1 MLESFPVRKRRPYR
15 GRPAQGG
22 PDIDET
28 KPSALRIAALAGGV
42 GGAKLSWGLSR
53 VMDPARLTVISN
65 TGDDETFY
73 GLHVSPD
80 LDTQMYTLAGLVHE
94 ERGWG
99 LAGETFHAIE
109 MFRRYGEESWFSL
122 GDLDLATHVLRT
134 RMLRDGLSLTQVTH
148 DLSRRLGVPCG
159 LAPATDDR
167 LRTTIATRGGPLS
180 LQSYF
185 VEHKCEPVAT
195 GVSYEGSADAAPSP
209 AAASAIDEADAI
221 VFCPSNPVISIAPV
235 LAVAGIRER
244 VARFRGPRVA
254 VSPLVG
260 GRALRGPAAKLM
272 GELGEDVSSAGVA
285 ERLAGLCDVLV
296 IDHEDAP
303 EADAVRARGIEPVTR
318 ATIMNDAASKE
329 RLAREV
335 LDLIEARMG
344 LEDTAASRQGTSR

>member
-1 MLESFPVRKRRPYR
+1 
-15 GRPAQGG
+15 
-22 PDIDET
+22 
-28 KPSALRIAALAGGV
+28 
-42 GGAKLSWGLSR
+42 
-53 VMDPARLTVISN
+53 MDPARLTVISN

-122 GDLDLATHVLRT
+122 GDLDLVTHVLRT
-134 RMLRDGLSLTQVTH
+134 RMLRDGLSLTQITH

-159 LAPATDDR
+159 LAPATDDP

-209 AAASAIDEADAI
+209 AAAQR
-221 VFCPSNPVISIAPV
+221 P
-235 LAVAGIRER
+235 R
-244 VARFRGPRVA
+244 RGRRHRLL
-254 VSPLVG
+254 PL
-260 GRALRGPAAKLM
+260 
-272 GELGEDVSSAGVA
+272 
-285 ERLAGLCDVLV
+285 
-296 IDHEDAP
+296 
-303 EADAVRARGIEPVTR
+303 
-318 ATIMNDAASKE
+318 
-329 RLAREV
+329 
-335 LDLIEARMG
+335 
-344 LEDTAASRQGTSR
+344 